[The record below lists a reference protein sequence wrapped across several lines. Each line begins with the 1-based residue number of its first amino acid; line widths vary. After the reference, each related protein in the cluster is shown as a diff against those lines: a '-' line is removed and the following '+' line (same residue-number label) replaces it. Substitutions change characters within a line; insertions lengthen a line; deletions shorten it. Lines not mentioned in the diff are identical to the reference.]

1 MKRTSVLTPAKLEAI
16 ATKYGTKLIAK
27 LRNNDEVGVVKQF
40 AEQIQEN
47 RQPVTPEGGV
57 TNLQQVQRQILETSS
72 SFIELTGVPFTP
84 SMIVLFLENFDP
96 TPNRENLDWIVRQ
109 YIAGKFRLEDQT
121 RVTNTLIWFSQMK
134 LHRQLEAAER
144 DINKY
149 DFVTL
154 QDLQD
159 EYNKDSA
166 VVGELVIDTTDVEV
180 LYTGPLGFVG
190 IPLNVKA
197 SENLGRDTRWCTA
210 MPNSTNYKSYADQSP
225 LYVYISPTGEKFQFH
240 SMSQQYMDRRDSEI
254 STEQLHTFRDTFPT
268 SLIFQRM
275 LEEVMR
281 LGQDDLPKILRHIR
295 KCYGK
300 RVPEVEEMIKSDRFL
315 CAAYAEAII
324 KGRWDEMDEF
334 IAEDFT
340 LYLAYLRRNHKTPE
354 GFKQHVVRYLD
365 NPIYLSVFIEHMSG
379 QREPEYEHI
388 LLKDPEAAANYA
400 ITCIKGRWPEA
411 EPIIATHAAS
421 SVAYALQCINGRW
434 KDGEAAIMTDH
445 DAATLYCIQVMKSQR
460 WPEAEPIIRTC
471 PLMGATYAVQVLKG
485 RWPEAEDVIKT
496 VGFCALMY
504 ARHVLNARWEAA
516 EDAIAQSP
524 DDATFYS
531 EFLIPETEPTPK
543 VILDSI
549 LSRPEHSVVYAVRVH
564 KKRAKTLK
572 MDERFIAG
580 EEIISTNPHTAC
592 MYAQEILKRKW
603 PEAEE
608 VIKTDNEAWSRY
620 ERAFN

>member
-109 YIAGKFRLEDQT
+109 YIAGKFRPEDQT

-225 LYVYISPTGEKFQFH
+225 LYVYISPKGEKFRFH
-240 SMSQQYMDRRDSEI
+240 SMSQRYMDRRDSEI
-254 STEQLHTFRDTFPT
+254 STQQLHEFRDTFPT

-300 RVPEVEEMIKSDRFL
+300 RVPEVEEMIKS
-315 CAAYAEAII
+315 
-324 KGRWDEMDEF
+324 
-334 IAEDFT
+334 
-340 LYLAYLRRNHKTPE
+340 
-354 GFKQHVVRYLD
+354 V
-365 NPIYLSVFIEHMSG
+365 S
-379 QREPEYEHI
+379 
-388 LLKDPEAAANYA
+388 
-400 ITCIKGRWPEA
+400 
-411 EPIIATHAAS
+411 
-421 SVAYALQCINGRW
+421 
-434 KDGEAAIMTDH
+434 
-445 DAATLYCIQVMKSQR
+445 
-460 WPEAEPIIRTC
+460 
-471 PLMGATYAVQVLKG
+471 
-485 RWPEAEDVIKT
+485 
-496 VGFCALMY
+496 
-504 ARHVLNARWEAA
+504 
-516 EDAIAQSP
+516 
-524 DDATFYS
+524 
-531 EFLIPETEPTPK
+531 
-543 VILDSI
+543 
-549 LSRPEHSVVYAVRVH
+549 
-564 KKRAKTLK
+564 
-572 MDERFIAG
+572 
-580 EEIISTNPHTAC
+580 
-592 MYAQEILKRKW
+592 
-603 PEAEE
+603 
-608 VIKTDNEAWSRY
+608 
-620 ERAFN
+620 